1 MSPLRPP
8 AMFPTDTA
16 LPSSLPPPHH
26 SSAPPPRSPLP
37 PRESTIAPRE
47 GRDGGPLGPAAERAY
62 RRLGARILEQQRKR
76 VTMPIVTVRVQDVPQ
91 IAIDC
96 DDRLRRGER
105 MAAIQALARLGF
117 VRLSLVE
124 DLRDAALA
132 ALYVFNKVGD
142 GAEPITDASLKDTAA
157 RRAREAAASR
167 EASDGPRAAFD
178 ASALSTALRQEANDV
193 RKRMRGVVEG
203 ALREPSDR
211 DLLRQFRSG
220 AGDLALA
227 NDLLAYAKLYG
238 DRRADLARASDF
250 HLGDETLARRLAIE
264 VRRQARSSERTDTWT
279 ALRPGAIALVLEHYE
294 EAARAGRF
302 LDRDDACAMYPTL
315 VAAPLR
321 R

>member
-1 MSPLRPP
+1 MS
-8 AMFPTDTA
+8 
-16 LPSSLPPPHH
+16 
-26 SSAPPPRSPLP
+26 
-37 PRESTIAPRE
+37 
-47 GRDGGPLGPAAERAY
+47 
-62 RRLGARILEQQRKR
+62 
-76 VTMPIVTVRVQDVPQ
+76 
-91 IAIDC
+91 
-96 DDRLRRGER
+96 
-105 MAAIQALARLGF
+105 AIQALARLGF

-142 GAEPITDASLKDTAA
+142 AEPVVDPSSHDTAA

-167 EASDGPRAAFD
+167 EASDGSRAAVD
-178 ASALSTALRQEANDV
+178 ASALTTALRQEASDV
-193 RKRMRGVVEG
+193 RKRMRTVVEG
-203 ALREPSDR
+203 ALRDPADR
-211 DLLRQFRSG
+211 ELLRQFRSG

-227 NDLLAYAKLYG
+227 NDLLAYAKLYA
-238 DRRADLARASDF
+238 DRRADLARAGDF
-250 HLGDETLARRLAIE
+250 LVGDETLARRLAIE

-294 EAARAGRF
+294 EAARVGRF